1 MEPAT
6 ILVVVLTIGVSA
18 LLVWF
23 EVNSRRNEAR
33 LKRELELSHQA
44 ERDREVTAEAEDNE
58 RKAA

>member
-23 EVNSRRNEAR
+23 KVNSRRNEAR

-44 ERDREVTAEAEDNE
+44 ERDEDSAKTEDND